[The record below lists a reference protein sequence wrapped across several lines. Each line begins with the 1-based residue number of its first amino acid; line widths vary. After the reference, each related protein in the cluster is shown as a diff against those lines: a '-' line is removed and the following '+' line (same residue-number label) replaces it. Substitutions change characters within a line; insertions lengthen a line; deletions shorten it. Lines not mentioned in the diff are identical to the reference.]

1 MDGPE
6 PDPDGRI
13 PTNLRLL
20 TVLEVMAEAGVPMT
34 PTAVNE
40 RLGLPKPT
48 IHRLFATLEGEG
60 FVQRDIDG
68 RSYSP
73 GRRLRVMSSHVL
85 SSLRIRS
92 ARHAVLRRLSE
103 KVGETCN
110 IALPGVDAMIYI
122 ERVETQWP
130 LRIQLPIG
138 TRVPFH
144 CTASGKVYLASLR
157 PIHRSRLLGARPL
170 EARTANTL
178 TDPGALDAALA
189 VVARDGHAT
198 DREEFMDGMVA
209 LAVPIPD
216 PTGRLVSTLS
226 FHAPTQR
233 FLLEDAMRFLPALRR
248 AAAELASLVDDGGD
262 ADGSAQGPG
271 SD

>member
-1 MDGPE
+1 ME
-6 PDPDGRI
+6 GRADEDEKGAI

-20 TVLEVMAEAGVPMT
+20 MVLEVMAEAGVPMT

-48 IHRLFATLEGEG
+48 IHRLFTTLENEG

-73 GRRLRVMSSHVL
+73 GRRLRVMSSQIL

-92 ARHAVLRRLSE
+92 ARTAVLRRLSE
-103 KVGETCN
+103 EVGETCN

-157 PIHRSRLLGARPL
+157 PAHRDRILQADPL
-170 EARTANTL
+170 EAHTAATL
-178 TDPGALDAALA
+178 TSREALRAELST
-189 VVARDGHAT
+189 VAREGHAL
-198 DREEFMDGMVA
+198 DREEFMEGMIA
-209 LAVPIPD
+209 LALPIRD
-216 PTGRLVSTLS
+216 STGRLISTLS

-233 FLLEDAMRFLPALRR
+233 FAAEDALRFLPALRR
-248 AAAELASLVDDGGD
+248 AADDLASLVGDGP
-262 ADGSAQGPG
+262 A
-271 SD
+271 

>member
-1 MDGPE
+1 MDGE
-6 PDPDGRI
+6 NGGAI

-20 TVLEVMAEAGVPMT
+20 MVLEAMAEAGVPMT

-48 IHRLFATLEGEG
+48 IHRLFATLEQEG
-60 FVQRDIDG
+60 FVQRDLDG

-73 GRRLRVMSSHVL
+73 GRRLRVLSSQVL
-85 SSLRIRS
+85 SSLRIRT
-92 ARHAVLRRLSE
+92 ARHAILRRLSE
-103 KVGETCN
+103 EVGETCN

-157 PIHRSRLLGARPL
+157 RAHRDRVIEAGIL
-170 EARTANTL
+170 EARTPNSL
-178 TDPGALDAALA
+178 TDAAALRAELDA
-189 VVARDGHAT
+189 VRRDGHAL
-198 DREEFMDGMVA
+198 DREEFMAGMVA
-209 LAVPIPD
+209 LAVPIRD
-216 PTGRLVSTLS
+216 PAGRLVSTLS

-233 FLLEDAMRFLPALRR
+233 FGAEDALRFLPALHRD
-248 AAAELASLVDDGGD
+248 AVALAGLIDDV
-262 ADGSAQGPG
+262 PG
-271 SD
+271 EAGAGI